1 MKWYNE
7 MALCPWLN
15 DMSRLSIPRCGSW
28 SHSWSSESMACQTN
42 PEQEFKKS
50 RNSNCN
56 NNGNWNKMNKN
67 RRKTISNKG
76 TQTTQTTRTMF
87 PWSMTSAITKNIEK
101 LTRVTRCENPPQFAS
116 WLVRAPPAPKTWYM
130 SMTSLDW
137 DSPSQHDGSKAFLM
151 SSLTSMYHI
160 VYIDNKWL

>member
-1 MKWYNE
+1 MKWHCVHDSMTWVDFQFQDAAPGRILE
-7 MALCPWLN
+7 ALNPWPVKKIQSKS
-15 DMSRLSIPRCGSW
+15 SRRAEIATATTTGIGTRWTRIEEKQS
-28 SHSWSSESMACQTN
+28 QT
-42 PEQEFKKS
+42 
-50 RNSNCN
+50 
-56 NNGNWNKMNKN
+56 
-67 RRKTISNKG
+67 KG
-76 TQTTQTTRTMF
+76 HKQQTQTTRTMF

-116 WLVRAPPAPKTWYM
+116 WLVRALPAPKTWYM